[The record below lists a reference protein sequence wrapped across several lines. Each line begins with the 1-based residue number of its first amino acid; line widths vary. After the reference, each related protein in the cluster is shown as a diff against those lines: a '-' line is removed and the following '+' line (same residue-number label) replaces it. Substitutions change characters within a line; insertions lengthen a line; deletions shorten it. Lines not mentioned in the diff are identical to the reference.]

1 MRGALYA
8 SVLAVVAE
16 GETYGYV
23 IAQRLQEA
31 GLGLVK
37 GGTLYPILGRLEQE
51 GLVRSRWQAGE
62 AAPNRKYFT
71 VTGDGLTALNH
82 LADDWQIFAERVGT
96 LMAQRK
102 ARQ

>member
-71 VTGDGLTALNH
+71 VTRDGLTAR
-82 LADDWQIFAERVGT
+82 APP
-96 LMAQRK
+96 
-102 ARQ
+102 